1 MIAALIA
8 AGLLSA
14 LDWSDGCRPVAG
26 SEALWRDDVRYIF
39 VGETHGTVE
48 TPAAFADLVCA
59 ALEQGPVV
67 VSLEYPVEFQ
77 PTLDALRVQTL
88 LDQSRAA
95 EMRGRTRLENGAVA
109 VLGTL
114 TPDERKALTPILQR
128 KGDARRAIVRGE
140 RNDRQQDQGPSR

>member
-14 LDWSDGCRPVAG
+14 FDWSDGCRPVAG
-26 SEALWRDDVRYIF
+26 SEALWRDDVRYVF

-48 TPAAFADLVCA
+48 APAAFADLVCA

-77 PTLDALRVQTL
+77 PTLDAFMEADTEAEA
-88 LDQSRAA
+88 RAA
-95 EMRGRTRLENGAVA
+95 LAA
-109 VLGTL
+109 Y
-114 TPDERKALTPILQR
+114 PH
-128 KGDARRAIVRGE
+128 
-140 RNDRQQDQGPSR
+140 GPSSIMTDAAARPCWTCC